1 MSNSHMAPTSH
12 GLKKLPC
19 LKSSTAAPALAQQ
32 QQHCMYGQGDS
43 IPFLLCWST
52 GTPISAPLQG
62 FLWEKGLHRASPNR
76 WGNPQLQLFQRQDQ
90 GKPKGTSEKPK
101 IPSLQGAGVKLHS
114 SRNGVD
120 TSLHSSAHPISAST
134 LRVQL
139 SKISKIPKTTILR
152 PVCFGAEFW
161 FL

>member
-76 WGNPQLQLFQRQDQ
+76 WGNPQLQLFQRKDQ

-139 SKISKIPKTTILR
+139 SKIPKTTILR